1 MKNII
6 TLRDYIQQA
15 EKSHSLE
22 RKQIIDL
29 LDSNNPEIL
38 HQLCLAAG
46 RCRRRTWP
54 QDRGSARCCR
64 GPPTRLPRRERSRS
78 CPKRRSAG
86 AVFDSLDFPLFTN
99 SIPPVYHSRGGDST
113 DFPIRSRRPI
123 EGIEGSYQKMSTE
136 AEAPVL
142 RGRQRQSTTGT
153 SSPKSSGRKRGQT
166 FSVKQLPG
174 AARRLP
180 LSQD

>member
-46 RCRRRTWP
+46 RCRRRWLFHETQLVCFFDFGEEAP
-54 QDRGSARCCR
+54 DADGTERLILKAENAGFRRHYGNTLPTNAGSAEC
-64 GPPTRLPRRERSRS
+64 SS
-78 CPKRRSAG
+78 FSA
-86 AVFDSLDFPLFTN
+86 LTN
-99 SIPPVYHSRGGDST
+99 SI
-113 DFPIRSRRPI
+113 
-123 EGIEGSYQKMSTE
+123 
-136 AEAPVL
+136 
-142 RGRQRQSTTGT
+142 
-153 SSPKSSGRKRGQT
+153 
-166 FSVKQLPG
+166 
-174 AARRLP
+174 
-180 LSQD
+180 

>member
-46 RCRRRTWP
+46 RCRRRWLFHETQLVCFFDFGEEAPDADGTERLILKAENAGFSKIILKRKQGDDFQTALW
-54 QDRGSARCCR
+54 QHIANRCR
-64 GPPTRLPRRERSRS
+64 QRRMQLII
-78 CPKRRSAG
+78 
-86 AVFDSLDFPLFTN
+86 SLDKFNLTDI
-99 SIPPVYHSRGGDST
+99 SRLKDSGVYGFRCEAGTFGEYIKAKLQGT
-113 DFPIRSRRPI
+113 FPIC
-123 EGIEGSYQKMSTE
+123 
-136 AEAPVL
+136 
-142 RGRQRQSTTGT
+142 
-153 SSPKSSGRKRGQT
+153 
-166 FSVKQLPG
+166 
-174 AARRLP
+174 
-180 LSQD
+180 